1 MRMKIGQRKIDIAP
15 IARALAKNPP
25 VEASQVMNSNLGW
38 INNIV
43 GKKTKPVIDTAKA
56 KQLEEARTR
65 VNSYKPQSNLTYL
78 NMLLSK

>member
-1 MRMKIGQRKIDIAP
+1 MTK
-15 IARALAKNPP
+15 
-25 VEASQVMNSNLGW
+25 NLGW

-43 GKKTKPVIDTAKA
+43 GKKSKPVIDTATA

-78 NMLLSK
+78 NMLLKK